1 LELKIRRSWIAPPP
15 SKMGRL
21 IISLPRSKMGRLRSS
36 LTGSKKVGSMG
47 VKRKVG
53 TNHLPEAINTIQ
65 IV

>member
-1 LELKIRRSWIAPPP
+1 
-15 SKMGRL
+15 MGRL